1 MTEELIPLISEERIH
16 DHIKK
21 IAAQI
26 SADYSGKNLVLVGI
40 LKGSFIFL
48 ADLCRQ
54 ISINHQI
61 DFLGA
66 SSYEGASST
75 GKLIFTKKPDLN
87 LENRD
92 ILLVEDIVDT
102 GQTLSKIIDFIRSLN
117 PASVKLCTL
126 IDKYERRT
134 VHIDVDYHCFVLEK
148 GFLIGYGLDYNEK
161 YRNRSAIY
169 SLKFEE

>member
-1 MTEELIPLISEERIH
+1 MTELIPVISEEKLYEQ
-16 DHIKK
+16 IKK
-21 IAAQI
+21 TASQI
-26 SADYSGKNLVLVGI
+26 SEDYSEKDLVLMGI
-40 LKGSFIFL
+40 LKGAFIFL

-54 ISINHQI
+54 ISINHEI
-61 DFLGA
+61 DFVGA
-66 SSYEGASST
+66 KSYEGASST

-92 ILLVEDIVDT
+92 ILPVEDIVDT

>member
-1 MTEELIPLISEERIH
+1 LISEVQIH
-16 DHIKK
+16 DYIKK
-21 IAAQI
+21 TAGQI
-26 SADYSGKNLVLVGI
+26 SADYSGKDLVLMGI

-54 ISINHQI
+54 ISINHEI
-61 DFLGA
+61 DFVGA
-66 SSYEGASST
+66 KSYKGASST
-75 GKLIFTKKPDLN
+75 GKLIFTKKPDIN

-102 GQTLSKIIDFIRSLN
+102 GQTLSKIIDFIWSLN

-126 IDKYERRT
+126 IDKHERRT

-161 YRNRSAIY
+161 YRNHPAIY
-169 SLKFEE
+169 SLKFEEI